1 LRCYDQRHPPRLL
14 VDGSRAKRAN
24 SPMPDMP
31 STGVSP
37 TGPRIGSDMN
47 FPRGRSRRRALLV
60 GVPVLALAAT
70 AITVVNGANAGTAPR
85 AKPIIGLDEY
95 YVNYVEPRVQPDHGS
110 ETVEGPGGIKY
121 SPVNEALA
129 YDRKFSQ
136 GNPVAARTLAK
147 HEAQAIKTGS
157 SPRKI
162 KKAPNTQVAKL
173 LTILVEFNENANDD
187 FTDVLV

>member
-70 AITVVNGANAGTAPR
+70 AITVVNGANAETSPR
-85 AKPIIGLDEY
+85 LKPVIGLDEY
-95 YVNYVEPRVQPDHGS
+95 YINYVEPRVQPDHSGQ
-110 ETVEGPGGIKY
+110 TVEGTGGIKY
-121 SPVNEALA
+121 NPVDEALA
-129 YDRKFSQ
+129 YDRKYSQ
-136 GNPVAARTLAK
+136 GNPVTARELAK
-147 HEAQAIKTGS
+147 LEAKSIQTGK
-157 SPRKI
+157 SPR
-162 KKAPNTQVAKL
+162 Q
-173 LTILVEFNENANDD
+173 
-187 FTDVLV
+187 